1 MNKYYLFQ
9 SDHFIDKKTLQG
21 VIDSF
26 YIGDCEITY
35 LNEKSGY
42 IIADS
47 QFALLIAEALPT
59 INNDLGT
66 KLVIVCAHNLSE
78 VSLAALSYSYQ
89 NMQGF
94 NYLSDVVL
102 DQLLINFTD
111 IKQRIINEFN
121 QVPHEL
127 VLTAQAYLKSG
138 LNAKAASEMLYIHR
152 NTFNYR
158 LNKFIEITEL
168 DIRDYW
174 HAFYF
179 NIYVKLL
186 SK

>member
-1 MNKYYLFQ
+1 
-9 SDHFIDKKTLQG
+9 
-21 VIDSF
+21 
-26 YIGDCEITY
+26 
-35 LNEKSGY
+35 
-42 IIADS
+42 
-47 QFALLIAEALPT
+47 
-59 INNDLGT
+59 
-66 KLVIVCAHNLSE
+66 LSE
-78 VSLAALSYSYQ
+78 VSLAALTYSYQ